1 MGGLLDW
8 LTDATPLGRPLAVLI
23 VIVGL
28 FFAAWVVSR
37 LGARVAAFLI
47 DRGDRRRPSGGT
59 DTGTMTSLR
68 QRQTAIALI
77 ETSVSYVAYAF
88 AVVLSIVALSGAQ
101 RIQTI
106 VGASFLA
113 VVIAFAAQRF
123 LTDVIAGLLMF
134 FEGWFRI
141 GDTVAIDP
149 LHVQG
154 VVEAVSLRSLTI
166 RSVTGEMLHVPNSQ
180 VSALRVIP
188 RGYRDVEVEIFTSDL
203 ERGRNLVEQVSRIL
217 PAGPTRF
224 VRRLEV
230 VETETLDDDLYRITA
245 VCAVAVGREWLA
257 EDFLPKLIAERA
269 GDALLVHGPIIT
281 FIDENAAQSFAR
293 AVGTPRAWSHESEAS
308 FPVGSPPTSVSA
320 QPDAEDAGDGVWP
333 TSEAAA
339 GPTDAS

>member
-1 MGGLLDW
+1 MSSLLDR
-8 LTDATPLGRPLAVLI
+8 LTNATPLGRPLAVAI

-28 FFAAWVVSR
+28 FLVAWLVSR
-37 LGARVAAFLI
+37 AAARVAAFFI
-47 DRGDRRRPSGGT
+47 DHADERRRHAAAL
-59 DTGTMTSLR
+59 DTGTMTSVR

-88 AVVLSIVALSGAQ
+88 AIVLSIVALTGAQ

-188 RGYRDVEVEIFTSDL
+188 RGYRQVEVELFTSDL
-203 ERGRNLVEQVSRIL
+203 ERGRELVEQVSRIV

-224 VRRLEV
+224 VRRLEL
-230 VETETLDDDLYRITA
+230 VETETLADDLHRITA
-245 VCAVAVGREWLA
+245 ACAVAVGREWLA

-269 GDALLVHGPIIT
+269 GGGLLVHGPIIT
-281 FIDENAAQSFAR
+281 YVDENAARSFAR
-293 AVGTPRAWSHESEAS
+293 AVGAPRAWAQEGEAS
-308 FPVGSPPTSVSA
+308 FPLGPPA
-320 QPDAEDAGDGVWP
+320 P
-333 TSEAAA
+333 
-339 GPTDAS
+339 GPPSRH